1 MLFLLKNPT
10 MEKCYVLFGS
20 NMGDKAT
27 LFEQAYTFI
36 NKRCGRVV
44 QVSSAYESEPW
55 GFEAEEW
62 FLNRVIVVETVLDPE
77 SLLTKLLE
85 IEKELGRVRHPECS
99 GYCSRTVDLD
109 ILYYGE
115 RIINTATLTMPHP
128 RLHLRRFALVPLCE
142 VAPDWMHPVFHKTQ
156 NALLKQCADDG
167 IVRAITTDEKREE
180 K

>member
-1 MLFLLKNPT
+1 MLFLHKNHT

-20 NMGDKAT
+20 NMGDKAA
-27 LFEQAYTFI
+27 LFEQACTFI
-36 NKRCGRVV
+36 KRRCGQVV

-55 GFEAEEW
+55 GFETEEW
-62 FLNRVIVVETVLDPE
+62 FLNRVIVVETELGPELLLRELLD
-77 SLLTKLLE
+77 
-85 IEKELGRVRHPECS
+85 IEKELGRVRHPEHQ

-115 RIINTATLTMPHP
+115 RIINTANLIVPHP

-156 NALLKQCADDG
+156 EELLQQCTDDG
-167 IVRAITTDEKREE
+167 IVRRMKNE
-180 K
+180 